1 MTKGYETI
9 KGELMAA
16 AEASIEK
23 LLRWSEKQAKP
34 NLGEIEQIVLEI
46 RQTLS
51 QKMAEAV
58 IEQQVEVQ
66 AVPGPACPGCGQ
78 EMRYKD
84 KHRKQV
90 TSLVGELKLERGYYY
105 CDHCKRG
112 LFPPRPPVSARG

>member
-1 MTKGYETI
+1 MLKGRETI

-23 LLRWSEKQAKP
+23 LLQWSEQQEKP
-34 NLGEIEQIVLEI
+34 NLGAIEQIVLEI
-46 RQTLS
+46 RQTMS
-51 QKMAEAV
+51 KTMAEAV
-58 IEQQVEVQ
+58 IEQQAAVQ
-66 AVPGPACPGCGQ
+66 PVPGPACPECGG

-90 TSLVGELKLERGYYY
+90 TSWVGELTLERGYYY

-112 LFPPRPPVSARG
+112 LFPPRPPVSAGR